1 MIFMK
6 RINIDTN
13 KEYRMGDTPTK
24 EDLPA
29 RKGKVFVRYGLSRTY
44 KRTDLSKGFREGC
57 NLERWVTPERLEK
70 SRADGRSRSLQHQR
84 NHKKEDGKL
93 ELNPATGKEWKKGEQ
108 NEQGWY
114 FYNYKGYVKNDGYR
128 AIHWQKTWQAYER
141 KRIQAIQTNKPKYC
155 RDRGLDIDITGVDGL
170 DYLVSIFP
178 KDYICPALGIK
189 MKWNNSPHQGD
200 SPSLDR
206 LDPSKGY
213 IRGNLEWISERANT
227 MKHDATLEEVEALA
241 KWLKKAYKKSG
252 VQTL

>member
-1 MIFMK
+1 MFSMK
-6 RINIDTN
+6 RINIETG

-29 RKGKVFVRYGLSRTY
+29 RKGLVFIRYGLSRTY
-44 KRTDLSKGFREGC
+44 KRTDLSKGFREDFF
-57 NLERWVTPERLEK
+57 LERWYTPEKLAEK
-70 SRADGRSRSLQHQR
+70 RKEGNARSAEHQR
-84 NHKKEDGKL
+84 RHRKEDGKK
-93 ELNPATGKEWKKGEQ
+93 ELNPSTGKEWKKGEQ

-114 FYNYKGYVKNDGYR
+114 FYNYGGYVKNDGCR
-128 AIHWQKTWQAYER
+128 TMKWQKTWEAYER

-155 RDRGLDIDITGVDGL
+155 RDRGLDIDIEGLDGL
-170 DYLVSIFP
+170 KYLQSIFP

-213 IRGNLEWISERANT
+213 IRGNLAWISERANT
-227 MKHDATLEEVEALA
+227 MKHDANLEEVEDLY
-241 KWLKKAYKKSG
+241 KWLKKEYKKG
-252 VQTL
+252 E

>member
-1 MIFMK
+1 MK
-6 RINIDTN
+6 RININTG
-13 KEYRMGDTPTK
+13 KEYQNRDTPTK
-24 EDLPA
+24 EDLPV
-29 RKGKVFVRYGLSRTY
+29 RKGLVFHRYGLSSIY
-44 KRTDLSKGFREGC
+44 KRTDLSKGFREGFY
-57 NLERWVTPERLEK
+57 NERWLTPKQLDAHRKKVVTYSEALQKKHK
-70 SRADGRSRSLQHQR
+70 SKEG
-84 NHKKEDGKL
+84 KK
-93 ELNPATGKEWKKGEQ
+93 ELNPSTVKEWKKGEQ

-128 AIHWQKTWQAYER
+128 ALHWQKTWELYER

-155 RDRGLDIDITGVDGL
+155 RDRGLDIDIEGLDGL
-170 DYLVSIFP
+170 KYLQSIFP
-178 KDYICPALGIK
+178 KDYICPALGIT

-213 IRGNLEWISERANT
+213 IRGNLAWISERANT